1 MICAT
6 SEIAPKIPFTSLVII
21 PSAENVKLFYSL
33 SIDIGR
39 RIVLNCYWIINGFTR
54 VLKNDSRRFPPGGRI

>member
-54 VLKNDSRRFPPGGRI
+54 VL